1 MAEAVLRK
9 QQSEGKKP
17 SSSLNV
23 AVSADTHKPEKAP
36 PTKTLSQ
43 PPNIDKPPA
52 STSSEGRSTRT
63 SSAEKLSAQQDKFQN
78 EVLAVLST
86 INKNQ
91 NAQDKRLKQIEIK
104 IAEYD
109 ETEFNPDS
117 YEYEEYDCSVEQTDE
132 NNNDSRSVITEIKPS
147 VTQNSAD
154 VFEGIFKK
162 YNQID
167 EVDSAVNGNLAT
179 MVNKV
184 FREGISDDKLQKLL
198 KETHRPDNCD
208 SLVKTRVNNLVW
220 NLLSPQI
227 HTIDSNMQKI
237 QEAMIKAAIIF
248 TKLLS
253 VNASILHETQ
263 IEAGT
268 DTLGLLGQA
277 NKLLN
282 LRRKEL
288 HKSNL
293 NPEYHFLC
301 SASQKFTDMLY
312 GDDIS
317 KNVKEIQDVNKIGTR
332 IKGSSQSSYQNRGRG
347 GRFRGVMRGRVTKNR
362 GRGRGSY
369 TPKSKNQLSEHSKK

>member
-9 QQSEGKKP
+9 QQSEGKK
-17 SSSLNV
+17 SSSSSNT
-23 AVSADTHKPEKAP
+23 AVSADTQKPEKAP
-36 PTKTLSQ
+36 PTKTLILAS
-43 PPNIDKPPA
+43 NADKPPA
-52 STSSEGRSTRT
+52 STSSEGRSTRI
-63 SSAEKLSAQQDKFQN
+63 SSAEKVSAQQEKFQN

-91 NAQDKRLKQIEIK
+91 NAQDKRLKQIESK

-109 ETEFNPDS
+109 EQSQLYEDS
-117 YEYEEYDCSVEQTDE
+117 YEYDEYDCSVEQTEE
-132 NNNDSRSVITEIKPS
+132 NNNVSVSTEIESPAI
-147 VTQNSAD
+147 QDSAD

-184 FREGISDDKLQKLL
+184 FREGISDDKFQKLL

-248 TKLLS
+248 TKLPS
-253 VNASILHETQ
+253 VNASFLHETQ

-268 DTLGLLGQA
+268 DALGLLGQA

-282 LRRKEL
+282 LRHKEL
-288 HKSNL
+288 HK
-293 NPEYHFLC
+293 
-301 SASQKFTDMLY
+301 
-312 GDDIS
+312 
-317 KNVKEIQDVNKIGTR
+317 
-332 IKGSSQSSYQNRGRG
+332 
-347 GRFRGVMRGRVTKNR
+347 
-362 GRGRGSY
+362 
-369 TPKSKNQLSEHSKK
+369 